1 MTAATDTTEASAIL
15 RDLSKLERLALV
27 AARKMSARIRQ
38 AARVAV
44 NLGREPQIL
53 IPMQQAIAPLLAD
66 AMTAAH
72 LTALRREAFHAQ
84 SKMQPAGLRLSV
96 FDAVLE
102 RLGRQLSANIPALRR
117 QYDAPALQIVTGVSD
132 KAERELRKTVF
143 DLIGKGAH
151 VREAV
156 DVLNDKFD
164 SLGLSPRSDFNLE
177 TIFRTQT
184 QLAYGAGRYQAD
196 QRPAVQSILWG
207 YRYSTAGDDRVRPS
221 HAELDG
227 VTLPKEH
234 PFWQTCWP
242 PNGWNC
248 RCSVIP
254 FFDEQPIVEPPA
266 GAHADKGFG
275 FNPGNVFGARGTD
288 GAALSLLLSLA

>member
-1 MTAATDTTEASAIL
+1 MATVTTETDAIL

-44 NLGREPQIL
+44 NHGREPNITG
-53 IPMQQAIAPLLAD
+53 PMQLQIAPLLAD

-72 LTALRREAFHAQ
+72 LTALRREALFAQ
-84 SKMQPAGLRLSV
+84 RQMPAQGLSLSV

-102 RLGRQLSANIPALRR
+102 RLGRQMKANIPALRR
-117 QYDAPALQIVTGVSD
+117 QYDAPALQIVTGVSA

-143 DLIGKGAH
+143 DLISKGAH

-164 SLGLSPRSDFNLE
+164 SLGLSPQSDFSLE

-227 VTLPKEH
+227 VTLPKDD
-234 PFWQTCWP
+234 PFWQRFWP

-248 RCSVIP
+248 RCIAEP
-254 FFDEQPIVEPPA
+254 IFDEQPIVEPPS
-266 GAHADKGFG
+266 GAHPDKGFG

-288 GAALSLLLSLA
+288 GTALSLLLALVR